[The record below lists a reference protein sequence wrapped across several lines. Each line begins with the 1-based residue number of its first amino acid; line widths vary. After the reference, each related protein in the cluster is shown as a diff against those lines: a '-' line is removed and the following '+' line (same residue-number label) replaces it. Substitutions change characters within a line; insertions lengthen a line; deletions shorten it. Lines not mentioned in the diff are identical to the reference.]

1 MLHMSSSFWLLWV
14 ESHDFS
20 HALKERTACIAGQ
33 IHKMTTIFTQNGPR
47 LSLWVTRGH
56 VEHFSY
62 CQQDEYCNWFSY
74 DPIGRV
80 CELFESCQSLSVEFC
95 PQCVS
100 GESSCEPRVCS
111 IAGIC
116 EVCKEPFIYYVS
128 KSITW

>member
-1 MLHMSSSFWLLWV
+1 MVDAAIKDNADDCL
-14 ESHDFS
+14 
-20 HALKERTACIAGQ
+20 
-33 IHKMTTIFTQNGPR
+33 
-47 LSLWVTRGH
+47 
-56 VEHFSY
+56 SY

-111 IAGIC
+111 ISGIC
-116 EVCKEPFIYYVS
+116 EVCKGVSDLKAHLDYLYHHARSLWIIEFSNPFALNYMLLKKI
-128 KSITW
+128 